1 MRVVQVTQFGGPAV
15 LKLRRA
21 PEPVPGPREMVVDVD
36 VAEVLFLDTQ
46 LRGGWGREY
55 FDLQPPYVPGVGV
68 AGTVSEI
75 GAAVDGRWVGR
86 RVVAGLSEPGFY
98 RGGGYAE
105 RAVAAADAVVE
116 VPDELDLRF
125 AIAALH
131 DGVMAE
137 SRLEKAQLGDG
148 DVVLITAAG
157 GAIGNWLIPLAA
169 RAGARVVAAARG
181 TDKLRVSRERGAHL
195 AVDYSKD
202 DWIHR
207 IRAEIGQRPVDVVF
221 DGAGGASGAAAM
233 TLTHRGSRFFSY
245 GSASGAFAG
254 IEAEAE
260 KRGVVVLGID
270 DEFTAADQRR
280 YVKSALARLAA
291 GDIRP
296 VIGQVVPLDRAAEA
310 HAAIEGRSV
319 VGKTLLVAHTSDEPA
334 R

>member
-1 MRVVQVTQFGGPAV
+1 
-15 LKLRRA
+15 
-21 PEPVPGPREMVVDVD
+21 
-36 VAEVLFLDTQ
+36 
-46 LRGGWGREY
+46 
-55 FDLQPPYVPGVGV
+55 
-68 AGTVSEI
+68 
-75 GAAVDGRWVGR
+75 
-86 RVVAGLSEPGFY
+86 
-98 RGGGYAE
+98 
-105 RAVAAADAVVE
+105 
-116 VPDELDLRF
+116 
-125 AIAALH
+125 
-131 DGVMAE
+131 MAE

-169 RAGARVVAAARG
+169 MAGARVVAAARG
-181 TDKLRVSRERGAHL
+181 TNKLRVSRERGAHL

-202 DWIHR
+202 DWIDR

-221 DGAGGASGAAAM
+221 DGAGGAIGAAAIA
-233 TLTHRGSRFFSY
+233 LTDRGSRFFSY

-270 DEFTAADQRR
+270 DDFTAADQRR